1 MSSRRDNNGT
11 VSHKS
16 LTCMEAK
23 RLLEA
28 TLLDAADNSNQHS
41 QQDKTTSDYLPA
53 EPPRQEAAKRLDSS
67 TIVGNHSGFENP
79 FDRASPKKPP
89 REFSAN
95 SEYDTMSY
103 PYPHYNNEANIEAH
117 VLAFLTT
124 WQANH
129 VSQ

>member
-41 QQDKTTSDYLPA
+41 QQDETTSDSLPV
-53 EPPRQEAAKRLDSS
+53 EPPQQEATKRLDSTPTDGS
-67 TIVGNHSGFENP
+67 HSGFENP
-79 FDRASPKKPP
+79 FDRASPKCPP
-89 REFSAN
+89 TEFSADP
-95 SEYDTMSY
+95 EYDTMLYLIPAISGR
-103 PYPHYNNEANIEAH
+103 PMSALSSQHGR
-117 VLAFLTT
+117 LTT
-124 WQANH
+124 HLNA
-129 VSQ
+129 